1 MQPYLPSSKVPTADT
16 EFPHLRMIRCHRALA
31 RKSTIARLVDITP
44 CRPLHANRH
53 SSPPTVVSSSAPSKT
68 FLKRRWPWLVGVGL
82 IGPGIWLGYTGV
94 LGTWLGSD
102 VGTDGAQ
109 ADVFQDY
116 ELIKNQKISST
127 SYIFKIQPSTFGPRA
142 YKSRLD
148 GKKITEASKKGIW
161 SVQIKHPLLTIAR
174 LYTPIPTILRDPYA
188 HTLGEKANYHSLN
201 PQDNQLRFLIRNH
214 PEGELSR
221 FLSRL
226 QPGAR
231 IELRGPYQE
240 FEFPEDLDQ
249 VVFLAGGTGISP
261 ALQMAHTL
269 LEDRSA
275 APKPRMTI
283 LWANRL
289 AEDCKGGSIEPPHRP
304 DGLLQQAWR
313 SMFGYDDPQLAISP
327 VPSLEDSPVV
337 RELSALELRHPGYFK
352 VGYFADD
359 KQRFISDRDIQAH
372 VQKVGSYQNQRP
384 SDGRSGKNLIMVSG
398 PDGFVEHFAGPK
410 VWSEG
415 RELQGTLGGLLGKMQ
430 LFEWAIWKL

>member
-1 MQPYLPSSKVPTADT
+1 
-16 EFPHLRMIRCHRALA
+16 MIRCHRALP

-127 SYIFKIQPSTFGPRA
+127 SYVFKIQPSTFGPRA

-148 GKKITEASKKGIW
+148 GQKITEASKKGIW

-430 LFEWAIWKL
+430 LSEWAIWKL

>member
-1 MQPYLPSSKVPTADT
+1 MIRGHRIVVQTPTTFRDVVAKSCRTFHANTRFLAPTA
-16 EFPHLRMIRCHRALA
+16 EASGGRSENLR
-31 RKSTIARLVDITP
+31 
-44 CRPLHANRH
+44 
-53 SSPPTVVSSSAPSKT
+53 
-68 FLKRRWPWLVGVGL
+68 KRRWPWLVGIGL
-82 IGPGIWLGYTGV
+82 VSSGIWLGYTGV
-94 LGTWLGSD
+94 LGTW
-102 VGTDGAQ
+102 VGYDGGTGEAV
-109 ADVFQDY
+109 ADMFQDY

-148 GKKITEASKKGIW
+148 GHRITEASRKGIW

-188 HTLGEKANYHSLN
+188 HALGEKANYQSLN

-214 PEGELSR
+214 PEGELAR

-231 IELRGPYQE
+231 VELRGPYQE
-240 FEFPEDLDQ
+240 FEIPDDLEQ

-261 ALQMAHTL
+261 ALQMVDTL
-269 LEDRSA
+269 LSGRSE

-289 AEDCKGGSIEPPHRP
+289 AEDCKGGLIEPPQHHE
-304 DGLLQQAWR
+304 GLFQQAWQKI
-313 SMFGYDDPQLAISP
+313 FGFDVPLTASRP
-327 VPSLEDSPVV
+327 LPSLEDSPIV
-337 RELSALELRHPGYFK
+337 RELATLELRHPGKFR

-359 KQRFISDRDIQAH
+359 QQRFITEGDIKAQTRIE
-372 VQKVGSYQNQRP
+372 NQP
-384 SDGRSGKNLIMVSG
+384 LSDGKSGKKLFMVSG

-410 VWSEG
+410 VWKEG
-415 RELQGTLGGLLGKMQ
+415 RELQGNLGGVIGKMQ
-430 LFEWAIWKL
+430 LSDWGVWKL

>member
-1 MQPYLPSSKVPTADT
+1 MIPYHRVAPRTVSIS
-16 EFPHLRMIRCHRALA
+16 RCV
-31 RKSTIARLVDITP
+31 RLTP
-44 CRPLHANRH
+44 CRAFRANNR
-53 SSPPTVVSSSAPSKT
+53 SLVQTLATPSGQSGE
-68 FLKRRWPWLVGVGL
+68 LPKRRWPWLIGVGL
-82 IGPGIWLGYTGV
+82 IGSGVWLGYTGV
-94 LGTWLGSD
+94 LGTWLGY
-102 VGTDGAQ
+102 DGGIAENQ
-109 ADVFQDY
+109 ADMFQDY
-116 ELIKNQKISST
+116 ELIKNQKISAT

-148 GKKITEASKKGIW
+148 GQKITEAAQKGIW

-188 HTLGEKANYHSLN
+188 HALGEKANYQSLN

-240 FEFPEDLDQ
+240 FEFPDDLEQ

-269 LEDRSA
+269 LEDRSDN
-275 APKPRMTI
+275 PKPRMTI
-283 LWANRL
+283 LWANRF
-289 AEDCKGGSIEPPHRP
+289 AEDCKGGSIEPPHRS
-304 DGLLQQAWR
+304 DGFLQQAWR
-313 SMFGYDDPQLAISP
+313 SVFGSHDPKPAISP
-327 VPSLEDSPVV
+327 VPSLEDSPVI
-337 RELSALELRHPGYFK
+337 RELSTLLMRHPGNFR

-359 KQRFISDRDIQAH
+359 QQRFITERDVQAH
-372 VQKVGSYQNQRP
+372 VERSGSRESQRA
-384 SDGRSGKNLIMVSG
+384 SDGNLGKRLIMVSG

-410 VWSEG
+410 VWKEG
-415 RELQGTLGGLLGKMQ
+415 RELQGNLGGLLGKMQ
-430 LFEWAIWKL
+430 LSEWAVWKL